1 MKQVKTW
8 QEIQQQ
14 FVKRYP
20 GNNIIDPR
28 NKTAIE
34 TYNAIEG
41 DAGLNR
47 KYHELKELYVM
58 DRGERL

>member
-1 MKQVKTW
+1 VKVKSW
-8 QEIQQQ
+8 QPV
-14 FVKRYP
+14 FKMLKTHV
-20 GNNIIDPR
+20 GNNIIDTR